1 LKDSGFAYILDIV
14 GAKAATSVNRFTIPE
29 PQSLLGVLVTVG
41 LDVVGVEVL
50 DVEDMYGA
58 VSYGTLA
65 CVSLLRSNV
74 FYTGSTVLVLVV
86 GLLATDALLRCLV
99 P

>member
-1 LKDSGFAYILDIV
+1 MLDIV
-14 GAKAATSVNRFTIPE
+14 GASAAISVNRFITE
-29 PQSLLGVLVTVG
+29 PQLLLGVLVTVELG
-41 LDVVGVEVL
+41 VTGVEAL
-50 DVEDMYGA
+50 LVEDIYGA

-65 CVSLLRSNV
+65 CVSPLRSNV

-86 GLLATDALLRCLV
+86 GLLATDVLLRCLV

>member
-41 LDVVGVEVL
+41 LDVAGVEVL
-50 DVEDMYGA
+50 EVEDMYGA

-65 CVSLLRSNV
+65 CVSPLRSNV
-74 FYTGSTVLVLVV
+74 FYIGSTVLVLVV